1 MAKKQHQA
9 HPNSPER
16 QADAE
21 RRAMAGALAN
31 RVQTPFGAAWGR
43 TLAHVPHLIDV
54 GDAYAEWDD
63 RGKPVISQYGKVSTG
78 PGDPDKPLIE
88 RDEYLRARKA
98 VKAECGRLGLALLD
112 QATLQGKTASW
123 LSETHLGLLSR
134 KEMLDLGAVQSR
146 QRLTALKRAYVVG
159 RVQRCLEI
167 VEKVKQHND
176 W

>member
-1 MAKKQHQA
+1 MAKKQHKA

-43 TLAHVPHLIDV
+43 TLAHVPHLVAV
-54 GDAYAEWDD
+54 GDDYATWVG
-63 RGKPVISQYGKVSTG
+63 RGSPVTCRFGEVSTG
-78 PGDPDKPLIE
+78 RGDPDRPLIE
-88 RDEYLRARKA
+88 RDEYLRAQNA
-98 VKAECGRLGLALLD
+98 IKAECGRLGRALLD
-112 QATLQGKTASW
+112 QATLQGKSASW